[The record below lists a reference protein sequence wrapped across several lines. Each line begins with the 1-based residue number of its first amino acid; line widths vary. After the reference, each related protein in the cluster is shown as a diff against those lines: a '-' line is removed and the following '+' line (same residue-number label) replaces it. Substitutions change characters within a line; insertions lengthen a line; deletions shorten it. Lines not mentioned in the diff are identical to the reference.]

1 MGQVPS
7 LVANSCIYGCFC
19 FWKSHIRLHMTTDS
33 SLDLE
38 ILKYSDL
45 PTQVLYI
52 IVCKRIK
59 LEVFKI
65 LENQMENFKFN
76 IIIKMF
82 SGFSH

>member
-1 MGQVPS
+1 
-7 LVANSCIYGCFC
+7 
-19 FWKSHIRLHMTTDS
+19 MTTDS

-82 SGFSH
+82 SGFSHKGPFKTFRTYCYNSTILVPIHNLLQN